1 MYSRFLFIGLGGSGG
16 KTLRFLKREMRR
28 WMEKH
33 EQPDKIPDAWQF
45 LHIDTQPQP
54 DGQEIDNLAPQLAAN
69 EYLGLTTSG
78 MTFTSI
84 QNQLDAESQRG
95 GWMEDLATWRVD
107 PTSLYVPL
115 NQGAGQYRAIGNTL
129 GMASIPR
136 IKSKLEQSAN
146 TCQTGKANAE
156 LIELFANI
164 TGSTPGGVKAQEPA
178 VIVISSLAGGTGSGL
193 VNIVCDVLR
202 SVLSVAGDHVFAL
215 LYTPETFR
223 ELKLARGIQA
233 NSLAAISEILNGHW
247 WGGSVTRN
255 DSYVNPIHDGCLQ
268 SAGCTK
274 LLSRSGPAFPFLVGA
289 KNAHG
294 VGHGTFD
301 QLYETVGRSLLSWV
315 TDMSVYSKFISYTTG
330 NWAQAASSNTM
341 GHVLVNAGDHQEVGY
356 PPFSALGFSRLSVGV
371 EHFERYMVGHFQQ
384 DAWRHLVNYH
394 VDSEEALRA
403 IKRQGRNV
411 PEDIINELATPYLP
425 RFLHK
430 AQLSE
435 FGPDENQIV
444 DALRPDTMAK
454 IATEFKANVTE
465 VAGLSRTDYQSTAEE
480 WIDQINQTVEECFA
494 THHRKFEDDLEES
507 TEDWINKVQGSVIG
521 AAEEAVVNFGLKVAS
536 SLCRQTVAYLSDQVY
551 DDIVQRDLPQYMD
564 WSRQGNTWAAEDLGE
579 ITGRVSGGDE
589 RLDRYASECVRYRM
603 YELEAVLARRAADM
617 SQKTAR
623 RLLSPLA
630 QALEEAWMQASEE
643 AEQAAQSAHVA
654 LPRGEFTLL
663 SPDEFPALL
672 RNLLSDTF
680 GDAGGAS
687 QPQRQARDAIIGSQ
701 SGGDSLIDV
710 DQSWWPEMTSPRR
723 LTEVA
728 RSAAVNIATDIEA
741 LGRRA
746 RSWVRTPGT
755 TIGRFLG
762 LCFRQCLSDPDPST
776 SAHAV
781 VSVSRV
787 AEFKKRFLAQ
797 IGTAIEASAP
807 LIDLD
812 RTLLGTVHPNP
823 QQHDLHF
830 SAIPLEN
837 LPIAYEVKSALQ
849 SAGQDPHRAD
859 DWFTTDEGVTTIDIT
874 SAFSAPMSVLA
885 MKSLLKPIA
894 DDWSQAAPGSDDE
907 REFWKQRRS
916 RPLHRFVPCSQ
927 ALLACM
933 VRGWFVGR
941 LLGMIDTSERPRI
954 MCVDMGAAFDFPRP
968 FPTRSSDPLEHLA
981 LVLESLPLAYVEASR
996 LSSLDPFK
1004 PYIQLRELGRSVG
1017 SQRLWDYDDLSAELA
1032 DWVSSG
1038 VFAHRICEPLI
1049 RDVDPDSVPVGRARR
1064 LLEIL
1069 ERAVEQH
1076 TNRFEKYRSEWGQ
1089 HPSRLSKAPL
1099 WTGCWPLISR
1109 SLAQI
1114 RDAADR
1120 RCQTGDGGIED
1131 LLH

>member
-136 IKSKLEQSAN
+136 IKSKLEQSVN
-146 TCQTGKANAE
+146 TCQTGRANAE
-156 LIELFANI
+156 IIELFAHI

-223 ELKLARGIQA
+223 ELRLARGIQA

-255 DSYVNPIHDGCLQ
+255 NSYVNPIHDGCLQ

-294 VGHGTFD
+294 VDHGTFD

-315 TDMSVYSKFISYTTG
+315 TDMRVYSKFISYTTG

-371 EHFERYMVGHFQQ
+371 GHFERYIVRQLQQ

-394 VDSEEALRA
+394 VDSEDAMRA

-411 PEDIINELATPYLP
+411 PEDVINELATDRRP
-425 RFLHK
+425 RFLHQ

-435 FGPDENQIV
+435 YGPEDNQIIN
-444 DALRPDTMAK
+444 ALRPDTMPK
-454 IATEFKANVTE
+454 IATEFEANVKE
-465 VAGLSRTDYQSTAEE
+465 VAGLGYLDNHRTAAE
-480 WIDQINQTVEECFA
+480 WIQQINPTIEECFR
-494 THHRKFEDDLEES
+494 TYQREFEDDLEAS
-507 TEDWINKVQGSVIG
+507 TEAWIGEIQNSIIS
-521 AAEEAVVNFGLKVAS
+521 AAEEAVVNYGLRVAS
-536 SLCRQTVAYLSDQVY
+536 CICRQTVSYLSDQVF
-551 DDIVQRDLPQYMD
+551 DDLMQRDYPD
-564 WSRQGNTWAAEDLGE
+564 NVTWSRQWDTWAKEALDGV
-579 ITGRVSGGDE
+579 IGRIPGDDE
-589 RLDRYASECVRYRM
+589 QLSRYVSECVKFRM
-603 YELEAVLARRAADM
+603 YELEAVLAERAAAM
-617 SQKTAR
+617 SRQAAQ
-623 RLLSPLA
+623 RLLLPIA
-630 QALEEAWMQASEE
+630 QALEEAWRQISEE
-643 AEQAAQSAHVA
+643 VEQSAHVD
-654 LPRGEFTLL
+654 PPQGEFTLL
-663 SPDEFPALL
+663 SPDEFPTLL
-672 RNLLSDTF
+672 RSLLSDTF

-687 QPQRQARDAIIGSQ
+687 QPRRQARDAVIGSQ
-701 SGGDSLIDV
+701 PGGDPLIDV
-710 DQSWWPEMTSPRR
+710 DQSWRPEMTSPRR
-723 LTEVA
+723 MTEVA
-728 RSAAVNIATDIEA
+728 RSAAVSVATDIDA

-787 AEFKKRFLAQ
+787 AEFKRRFLAQ

-837 LPIAYEVKSALQ
+837 LPIADEVKSALQ

-916 RPLHRFVPCSQ
+916 RPLQRFVPCSQ

-941 LLGMIDTSERPRI
+941 LLGMIDISERPRI
-954 MCVDMGAAFDFPRP
+954 MCVDMGEAVDFPRP
-968 FPTRSSDPLEHLA
+968 FPTHSSDQLEHLA
-981 LVLESLPLAYVEASR
+981 LALESLSLAYVEASR

-1017 SQRLWDYDDLSAELA
+1017 SQRLWDYDDLTAEL
-1032 DWVSSG
+1032 DNWVSSG
-1038 VFAHRICEPLI
+1038 VFAHRICKPQI
-1049 RDVDPDSVPVGRARR
+1049 GDIDPDADPVGRARR

-1069 ERAVEQH
+1069 ERAIEH
-1076 TNRFEKYRSEWGQ
+1076 YTERFEEYRREWGQ
-1089 HPSRLSKAPL
+1089 HPSRLSLAPL

-1114 RDAADR
+1114 RDAADK
-1120 RCQTGDGGIED
+1120 RCQTADGGIEG